1 MFFGNCR
8 MYFVM
13 KKFVEKEVDIMI
25 NKVDFFLYYKKIFY
39 LEKLKKKCQI
49 FEIIWRD
56 CLILVIFKDFKS
68 YKVKKV
74 IDKNWKVVDW

>member
-39 LEKLKKKCQI
+39 LEKLKKKC
-49 FEIIWRD
+49 
-56 CLILVIFKDFKS
+56 
-68 YKVKKV
+68 
-74 IDKNWKVVDW
+74 